1 MKHQFKFNP
10 LATAIFTLLCGSSI
24 TSYAAIPTTSISDEQ
39 QSLKQALQESYPGQ
53 KFFEQY
59 YVDKSSPEAQQR
71 QGRYLSST
79 YCQGTWLTPVSP
91 ETKAADAANA
101 TSTITA
107 DYGHYNP
114 QGDSVLEGNVLIDQ
128 EGRQIRADKITIDQ
142 TQTFANAEGRVQMA
156 QSGLLAQSD
165 QINYNLKTQQGDLKN
180 SFYISEEQHAHGRA
194 DQILRESQTTT
205 TLKNATYSTCPP
217 EQSPTWKIQA
227 DEIKLNQETGRGET
241 RGTKLYVKDVPVL
254 AVPYFNFPI
263 DDRRTTGILTPSFGF
278 TNDGGVELAVP
289 VYLNLAPNYVAL
301 SIVMWIALR
310 PEILQDTSAG
320 QFVAYIT
327 AAGMLSRPIKALTDV
342 NEKIQRGMAAA
353 HSVFEILDLP
363 EEKNTGTLTPV
374 LKGNID
380 FKDVNLVY
388 VDGYQALHDF
398 NLSVKEGETIALVG
412 RSGAGKTSLVNL
424 LVRFQDT
431 TSGQILFDGIDI
443 HDIEINSLRTQV
455 AMVNQQVVL
464 FNRTVRDNIAY
475 GQLENASDEEVIA
488 AAKAAYAHD
497 FIMALPQGYNT
508 KLGAQGLNLSGG
520 QRQRI
525 AIARAILK
533 NAPVLILD
541 EATSALDNESEY
553 FIQRAFDAAMR
564 DRTTIVIAHRLSTI
578 ENADR
583 IVVMDKGR
591 IVEQGTHAELIAKQG
606 AYYQLHQRNFEE
618 N

>member
-1 MKHQFKFNP
+1 MKHDLKVYLRLLSYLKPYWGVAILVVVGFAINAATEVSVAKLLEKIIEAIQHRDQGFTTLFPIFVVVVMFFRGLGLFMGGYFTAVISRNLVFNIRQEVFAKLLRLPSQYYLDNNSGHITAKIMFNVEQLTAASSESLKTIVQQGLITIALLGYLIYSNWRLTLCILIFAP
-10 LATAIFTLLCGSSI
+10 LIGLLIRKAAKRMRKLSI
-24 TSYAAIPTTSISDEQ
+24 QVQDTMGDVNHVVQETVNGHLVVKGFGGQEYEQ
-39 QSLKQALQESYPGQ
+39 QRFRDTSLENLRRGLKMVVVQQLN
-53 KFFEQY
+53 
-59 YVDKSSPEAQQR
+59 SPIVQ
-71 QGRYLSST
+71 
-79 YCQGTWLTPVSP
+79 
-91 ETKAADAANA
+91 
-101 TSTITA
+101 
-107 DYGHYNP
+107 
-114 QGDSVLEGNVLIDQ
+114 LIMS
-128 EGRQIRADKITIDQ
+128 I
-142 TQTFANAEGRVQMA
+142 
-156 QSGLLAQSD
+156 
-165 QINYNLKTQQGDLKN
+165 
-180 SFYISEEQHAHGRA
+180 
-194 DQILRESQTTT
+194 
-205 TLKNATYSTCPP
+205 
-217 EQSPTWKIQA
+217 
-227 DEIKLNQETGRGET
+227 
-241 RGTKLYVKDVPVL
+241 
-254 AVPYFNFPI
+254 
-263 DDRRTTGILTPSFGF
+263 
-278 TNDGGVELAVP
+278 
-289 VYLNLAPNYVAL
+289 AL

-310 PEILQDTSAG
+310 PEIMQDTSAG

-327 AAGMLSRPIKALTDV
+327 AAGMLSKPIKALTDV

-363 EEKNTGTLTPV
+363 EEKNTGDLTPV

-380 FKDVNLVY
+380 FKHVNLVY

-443 HDIEINSLRTQV
+443 QDIEINSLRTQV

-464 FNRTVRDNIAY
+464 FNCTVRDNIAY